1 MKKSIILS
9 VIIVYFVFIIIF
21 SLFSSVSS
29 QSIYLEDYNKAL
41 YLIDK
46 REYEK
51 ALPYLEIAIKTD
63 ISSLKA
69 QAYFQIGFCYG
80 ELKSYT
86 KAIEA
91 YKQAIRINPD
101 DADTHFFLGD
111 AYYELGFYE
120 DAIESFKQAIRI
132 NPDDADAHYNLGIAY
147 LLIGDRNS
155 ALNEY
160 KILKELDID
169 LANKLFDFIY

>member
-41 YLIDK
+41 YFIDK

-101 DADTHFFLGD
+101 DAD
-111 AYYELGFYE
+111 
-120 DAIESFKQAIRI
+120 
-132 NPDDADAHYNLGIAY
+132 AHCNLGIAY
-147 LLIGDRNS
+147 LLIGDMNS

-169 LANKLFDFIY
+169 LANKLFDLIYE